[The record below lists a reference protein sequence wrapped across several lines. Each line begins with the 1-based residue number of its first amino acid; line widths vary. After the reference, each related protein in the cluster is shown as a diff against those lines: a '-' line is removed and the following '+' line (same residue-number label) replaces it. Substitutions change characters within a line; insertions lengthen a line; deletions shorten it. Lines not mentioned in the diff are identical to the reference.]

1 MATLAGAS
9 AREIVRLE
17 QVAESVAAGGISA
30 AGFAA
35 AFRDALGA
43 RADGGPGSSR
53 WRPTGSAWICRPAG
67 QRWQR

>member
-1 MATLAGAS
+1 MDTGFEPEPLASPAEMATLAGAS

-43 RADGGPGSSR
+43 RAP
-53 WRPTGSAWICRPAG
+53 
-67 QRWQR
+67 